1 MKWGFHQ
8 IDSSLSLE
16 TADKTFSSYMPSV
29 QILQK
34 PCKNKALVSEK
45 CTHGIKFWG
54 LRGLCF
60 QDTPLV
66 TKVKLES
73 CAVLAIFWDRFS
85 LQFADFPFLSIW
97 FSVFIKNT
105 RSFWNLASD
114 VVFQFFL
121 QPYNYMGSGFYSI
134 WAINYYTSP
143 LILNS
148 CENAKVAAVSS
159 LFAITC

>member
-1 MKWGFHQ
+1 MNTFLLLSDHKSQIPHVKTLKYCVPENMVSLKWSFHQ

-34 PCKNKALVSEK
+34 PRKNKALVSAK

-73 CAVLAIFWDRFS
+73 CAVLAIFWDPFS

-105 RSFWNLASD
+105 WEFFEFGIWCGFS
-114 VVFQFFL
+114 VF
-121 QPYNYMGSGFYSI
+121 PA
-134 WAINYYTSP
+134 AI
-143 LILNS
+143 
-148 CENAKVAAVSS
+148 
-159 LFAITC
+159 